1 MNRGQIIRIRAAG
14 GAASFL
20 LGSGWNFSCLLV
32 RQQLAHHFTLG
43 FSRMRIGKFL
53 FEKSK
58 VFGVDEPFRY
68 HGLPPMFTN
77 RAYKNNSRKA
87 RSGTP

>member
-1 MNRGQIIRIRAAG
+1 
-14 GAASFL
+14 
-20 LGSGWNFSCLLV
+20 
-32 RQQLAHHFTLG
+32 
-43 FSRMRIGKFL
+43 MRIGKFL